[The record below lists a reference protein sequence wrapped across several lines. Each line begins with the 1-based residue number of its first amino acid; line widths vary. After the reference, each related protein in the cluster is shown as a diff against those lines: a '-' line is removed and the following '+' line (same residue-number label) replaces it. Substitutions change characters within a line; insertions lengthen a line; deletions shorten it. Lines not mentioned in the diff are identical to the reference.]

1 MVKKPRA
8 PDESFELL
16 SRCTKELIVVTRA
29 MKDMLEV
36 IQNQDDVGE
45 AITSAANITRQEM
58 EGLIHGISATEKGIN
73 YYASNLSGF
82 KAEIRN
88 HCQNL
93 KKTLDGISWEWCQP
107 KGETPLHQ
115 YLKTTFGHLTKRMDE
130 TSKNVAEMHDAQ
142 EAVASHQPLILEELR
157 KRNQNLSRGKG
168 TMSPPPGHLGNLP
181 EPPRVPERSLLH
193 RHSHHWRAVCR

>member
-1 MVKKPRA
+1 
-8 PDESFELL
+8 
-16 SRCTKELIVVTRA
+16 

-93 KKTLDGISWEWCQP
+93 KKTLDGSWEWCQI
-107 KGETPLHQ
+107 
-115 YLKTTFGHLTKRMDE
+115 
-130 TSKNVAEMHDAQ
+130 
-142 EAVASHQPLILEELR
+142 AVWLLCGLLFRSGR
-157 KRNQNLSRGKG
+157 SSRRSQFRDGD
-168 TMSPPPGHLGNLP
+168 
-181 EPPRVPERSLLH
+181 RV
-193 RHSHHWRAVCR
+193 

>member
-1 MVKKPRA
+1 MVKKPRT

-115 YLKTTFGHLTKRMDE
+115 YLKTTFGHLAG
-130 TSKNVAEMHDAQ
+130 VQ
-142 EAVASHQPLILEELR
+142 
-157 KRNQNLSRGKG
+157 
-168 TMSPPPGHLGNLP
+168 
-181 EPPRVPERSLLH
+181 
-193 RHSHHWRAVCR
+193 